1 MTDHPRDLVEDFDQ
15 TEPCPNA
22 LFENSDEEFLLQDE
36 DDEDSGD
43 DEACRDDNQTGIKK
57 VIFKD
62 IWYNLCAK

>member
-43 DEACRDDNQTGIKK
+43 DEACRDDSQAGIKK

-62 IWYNLCAK
+62 I